1 MKFDKE
7 SWNDSMGSNHPAV
20 GFEMP
25 SSFFMSKAVGS
36 GDFEMIHSTSI
47 RVEYSEL
54 PYGPYIKFVDGRGQ
68 VCEHTDPGQ
77 GERSGAESHGVAQ
90 GNHDL
95 CC

>member
-54 PYGPYIKFVDGRGQ
+54 PYGPYISDTWALHNDPQHHKRNTSLVIS
-68 VCEHTDPGQ
+68 EHRTCTFL
-77 GERSGAESHGVAQ
+77 AAW
-90 GNHDL
+90 
-95 CC
+95 

>member
-1 MKFDKE
+1 MVDKI
-7 SWNDSMGSNHPAV
+7 P
-20 GFEMP
+20 
-25 SSFFMSKAVGS
+25 
-36 GDFEMIHSTSI
+36 
-47 RVEYSEL
+47 L